1 MHQGIGDLAGMSD
14 EVLESTLDY
23 EYTALDAGEEELLNA
38 ETSELSLV
46 LQLEIDGKMAVC
58 KSRVKKFETEVE
70 RRTRQRTK

>member
-1 MHQGIGDLAGMSD
+1 MSD

-23 EYTALDAGEEELLNA
+23 EYTALDAVEEELLNA

-46 LQLEIDGKMAVC
+46 VQLEIEGKMAVC